1 MTRGNN
7 VRHSLLT
14 VLLATPLLLSSPSAI
29 AFTMVTVKA
38 TVLDP
43 PSCVIN
49 GNQPI
54 EVNFGDEVMTNKVD
68 GKNYMQPVEYS
79 LQCTGGNTDALRL
92 QIQGEP
98 TAFNPAALVSIQQS
112 NLGIELWANS
122 ARFPVNSWI
131 NFTYPSAP
139 VLQAVPVKKTGTT
152 LAAGKFSAVA
162 TLKIDVQ

>member
-1 MTRGNN
+1 M
-7 VRHSLLT
+7 RHSLLT

>member
-1 MTRGNN
+1 MTKGDK

-14 VLLATPLLLSSPSAI
+14 LLLGTTLLLTGPSAI
-29 AFTMVTVKA
+29 AFTTVTVKA
-38 TVLDP
+38 TVLNP

-68 GKNYMQPVEYS
+68 GKNYMQRVKYS
-79 LQCTGGNTDALRL
+79 LQCTGGDTNALRL

-98 TAFNPAALVSIQQS
+98 TGFNPAALATAQQS
-112 NLGIELWANS
+112 NLGIELWAN
-122 ARFPVNSWI
+122 AVRFPVNSWLD
-131 NFTYPSAP
+131 FTYPYTP
-139 VLQAVPVKKTGTT
+139 VIQAVPVKKTGTT

>member
-1 MTRGNN
+1 M
-7 VRHSLLT
+7 RHYLLT
-14 VLLATPLLLSSPSAI
+14 VLLATPLLLSSPLAI

-139 VLQAVPVKKTGTT
+139 VLQAVPVKKSGTT

>member
-1 MTRGNN
+1 MTRGDK
-7 VRHSLLT
+7 VQRYLLT
-14 VLLATPLLLSSPSAI
+14 VLLGATLLLAGPSAI
-29 AFTMVTVKA
+29 AFTTVTVKA
-38 TVLDP
+38 TVLNP
-43 PSCVIN
+43 PTCVIN

-68 GKNYMQPVEYS
+68 GKNYMQLVKYS
-79 LQCTGGNTDALRL
+79 LECTGGNTDALRL

-98 TAFNPAALVSIQQS
+98 TGFNPAALDTTQQS
-112 NLGIELWANS
+112 NLGIELWANTT
-122 ARFPVNSWI
+122 RFPVNSWL

>member
-7 VRHSLLT
+7 VRHYLLT
-14 VLLATPLLLSSPSAI
+14 VLLATPLLLSSPLAI

-139 VLQAVPVKKTGTT
+139 VLQAVPVKKSGTT

>member
-1 MTRGNN
+1 M
-7 VRHSLLT
+7 RHYLLT
-14 VLLATPLLLSSPSAI
+14 VLLATPLLLSSPPAI
-29 AFTMVTVKA
+29 AFTMVSVRA

-43 PSCVIN
+43 PSCVIS
-49 GNQPI
+49 GSQPNQPI

-68 GKNYMQPVEYS
+68 GKNYMLTVEYS

-92 QIQGEP
+92 QIQGAP
-98 TAFNPAALVSIQQS
+98 AAFNPAALATAQQS
-112 NLGIELWANS
+112 NLGIELWANN

-131 NFTYPSAP
+131 NFTYPSIP
-139 VLQAVPVKKTGTT
+139 VLKAVPVKKSGTT